1 MNFANLQVSGKGT
14 TRKST
19 LGATR
24 ESSFDIRYSHYTKKT
39 KAGDVVVSQFNFSQS
54 AMTKTDLESKQLA
67 ANIVNDAVTG
77 FVGIAVTANGEL
89 FKATKRSAEGK
100 KAKSVCAPNLVKF
113 LSDAGKLFTEFEGGQ
128 YFDLVDRGEV
138 EGIGHVFEILPSE
151 TNAFK
156 PYVAGDEDSEGE
168 AESTNVETVTAEE
181 VE

>member
-19 LGATR
+19 SGATR
-24 ESSFDIRYSHYTKKT
+24 ESSFDVRYSHYTKQT
-39 KAGDVVVSQFNFSQS
+39 KAGEVVVSQFSFSQS
-54 AMTKTDLESKQLA
+54 AMTKTGLENKQLA
-67 ANIVNDAVTG
+67 ANIVNDAATG

-113 LSDAGKLFTEFEGGQ
+113 LSDAGKVSTEFQGGQ

-151 TNAFK
+151 TNAPK
-156 PYVAGDEDSEGE
+156 PYVAGEED
-168 AESTNVETVTAEE
+168 AENGQDLDAVETVIGEE
-181 VE
+181 VN